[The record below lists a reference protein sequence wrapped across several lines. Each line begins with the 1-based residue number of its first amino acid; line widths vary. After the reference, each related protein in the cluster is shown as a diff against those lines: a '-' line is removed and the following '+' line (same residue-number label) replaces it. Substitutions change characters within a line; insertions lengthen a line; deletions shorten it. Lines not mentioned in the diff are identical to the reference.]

1 MFFSGLLD
9 LLAPPECPACA
20 LPYEPC
26 GGELG
31 LCPACA
37 PLVEPAPAAQQ
48 PPAADAAI
56 CLYQG
61 PLADAIRR
69 FKYADQRQLLRHFR
83 PLLTAAALPY
93 AGLID
98 AVVPVPLHPHKL
110 RQRGYNPAALLARP
124 IAAALG
130 VPFRTGWL
138 RRVRATAVQAGL
150 SRDARAKNV
159 RGAFRT
165 KTVAPARILLVDDV
179 RTTGA
184 TLLEAASC
192 LAAAGHTVST
202 LAMACALPDVEGGGA
217 ASLTGMRGFTSA
229 SGVRAREH
237 ANVERA

>member
-20 LPYEPC
+20 LPYEPA

-37 PLVEPAPAAQQ
+37 PLIEPTPAARQ
-48 PPAADAAI
+48 PPAGDAAI

-61 PLADAIRR
+61 PMADAIRR

-83 PLLTAAALPY
+83 PLLTAAVHPY

-98 AVVPVPLHPHKL
+98 AVVPVPLHPCKL
-110 RQRGYNPAALLARP
+110 RERGYNPAALLAGP

-130 VPFRTGWL
+130 VPFRTGML
-138 RRVRATAVQAGL
+138 RRVRETAVQAGL
-150 SRDARAKNV
+150 SREARARNV
-159 RGAFRT
+159 RGAFKARRA
-165 KTVAPARILLVDDV
+165 APARVLLVDDV

-184 TLLEAASC
+184 TLHEAASC
-192 LAAAGHTVST
+192 LAEAGHTVST
-202 LAMACALPDVEGGGA
+202 LAMAWALQDPEQD
-217 ASLTGMRGFTSA
+217 
-229 SGVRAREH
+229 
-237 ANVERA
+237 